1 MTPTKTNILNR
12 TGLTEHQYTD
22 LIFKTKLLLF
32 SELAPTA
39 QHLQLWL
46 INQPINKWF
55 MCEIDKFN
63 DEFIKDTIPFIPLD
77 EKDVEK
83 HYRRDI
89 NRIARNYPSALM
101 DNVKFKKQEDFL
113 YWNFSTN

>member
-12 TGLTEHQYTD
+12 TGLSNEQYEDIVFDTYKIC
-22 LIFKTKLLLF
+22 LEAKAKT
-32 SELAPTA
+32 P
-39 QHLQLWL
+39 QHLQLLL

-77 EKDVEK
+77 KKEVAK
-83 HYRRDI
+83 HYRSYIR
-89 NRIARNYPSALM
+89 RIAQNYPSALI
-101 DNVKFKKQEDFL
+101 DRVKPKNKEL
-113 YWNFSTN
+113 ILISN